1 MSEDEHSRQRGEP
14 SMLHASRR
22 RAGTGQSQCDRSGTR
37 WEGGGR
43 SEVLAE
49 PHHLVP
55 WRPVRSLAFTV
66 DGKPP
71 LTPRSDRTRLMF

>member
-14 SMLHASRR
+14 SVLDASRR
-22 RAGTGQSQCDRSGTR
+22 RAGTRQNQCDRSRKR

-43 SEVLAE
+43 SEGLAE
-49 PHHLVP
+49 LHHLVP
-55 WRPVRSLAFTV
+55 WRPVRSLAFPV

-71 LTPRSDRTRLMF
+71 LTPRSDGTRLMF